1 MPSVMADHDVE
12 GQVRILLRVLM
23 SDDWREFWLEL
34 GYQIE
39 SFASLGIATNTADID
54 LWRLCQERD
63 IVLITGNRNKEG
75 PESLEATIEQ
85 WGTPESLPVLTIG
98 EPNRI
103 FSSREYAHRA
113 AERLLAYLDRMDHL
127 RGTGRLFLP

>member
-23 SDDWREFWLEL
+23 SDQWREFWLEL
-34 GYQIE
+34 GYQVD
-39 SFASLGIATNTADID
+39 SFESLGIAVNTADD
-54 LWRLCQERD
+54 ELWRLCQERD
-63 IVLITGNRNKEG
+63 IVLITGNRNREG
-75 PESLEATIEQ
+75 AASLETTIERL
-85 WGTPESLPVLTIG
+85 GTPESLPVLTIG

-103 FSSREYAHRA
+103 FSSREYAHQA
-113 AERLLAYLDRMDHL
+113 AERLLEYLDGMNNL

>member
-12 GQVRILLRVLM
+12 GQVRILLRILM
-23 SDDWREFWLEL
+23 SEAWLEFWLEL
-34 GYQIE
+34 GYQIA
-39 SFASLGIATNTADID
+39 SFASLGIATNIADIA

-75 PESLEATIEQ
+75 PASLETTIEQ
-85 WGTPESLPVLTIG
+85 LATPESLPVLTIG
-98 EPNRI
+98 EPHRI

>member
-12 GQVRILLRVLM
+12 GQVRILPRILM
-23 SDDWREFWLEL
+23 SDDWLEFWREL
-34 GYQIE
+34 GYQIA
-39 SFASLGIATNTADID
+39 SFASLGIATNIADID

-75 PESLEATIEQ
+75 PASLEATIEQ
-85 WGTPESLPVLTIG
+85 LATPESLPVLTIG
-98 EPNRI
+98 EPHRI
-103 FSSREYAHRA
+103 FSSCEYAHLA
-113 AERLLAYLDRMDHL
+113 AERLLAYLARMDYL

>member
-12 GQVRILLRVLM
+12 GQVNLLLRVLM

-39 SFASLGIATNTADID
+39 SFASLGIATSTADID

-85 WGTPESLPVLTIG
+85 FGTPGSLPVLTIG
-98 EPNRI
+98 EPHRI

-113 AERLLAYLDRMDHL
+113 AERLLAYLDRMDNL
-127 RGTGRLFLP
+127 RGTGRLYLP

>member
-1 MPSVMADHDVE
+1 MFGVISGSTWATGLNP
-12 GQVRILLRVLM
+12 LRVLGLRPTRP
-23 SDDWREFWLEL
+23 DV
-34 GYQIE
+34 Y
-39 SFASLGIATNTADID
+39 

-75 PESLEATIEQ
+75 AESLEAAIAQ
-85 WGTPESLPVLTIG
+85 LGTPESLPVLTIG

-103 FSSREYAHRA
+103 FSSREYAHQA
-113 AERLLAYLDRMDHL
+113 AERLLEYLDGMESL

>member
-12 GQVRILLRVLM
+12 GQVQVLLRVLT
-23 SDDWREFWLEL
+23 SDVWRDFWTDL
-34 GYQIE
+34 GYQVA
-39 SFASLGIATNTADID
+39 SFESLGIASNTPDVQ

-75 PESLEATIEQ
+75 AESLEATIAQ

-98 EPNRI
+98 EPQRI
-103 FSSREYAHRA
+103 FNSREYAHQA
-113 AERLLAYLDRMDHL
+113 AERLLEYLDGMENL

>member
-12 GQVRILLRVLM
+12 GQVRILLRILM
-23 SDDWREFWLEL
+23 SDDWLEFWLEL
-34 GYQIE
+34 GYQIV
-39 SFASLGIATNTADID
+39 SFASLGIATNIADID

-85 WGTPESLPVLTIG
+85 LATPESLPVLTIG